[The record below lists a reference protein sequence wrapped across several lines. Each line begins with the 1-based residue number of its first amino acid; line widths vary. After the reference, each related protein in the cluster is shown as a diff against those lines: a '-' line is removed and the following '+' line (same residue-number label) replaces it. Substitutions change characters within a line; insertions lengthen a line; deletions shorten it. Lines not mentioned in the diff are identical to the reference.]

1 MLLLPS
7 LDAVSA
13 ASTVTAC
20 LASLVLLVTVVQQLW
35 RLRWAAGRD
44 KSSALPLPKGSMGF
58 PVVGETFHWMVQGS
72 RFHASRRER
81 YGNVFKTHLLG
92 RPVVR
97 VTGAENVRRVL
108 MGEHAL
114 VSSQWPLSTR
124 LLLGAN
130 SLGMSVGDAHRNKRK
145 VMAQVFSH
153 AALEG
158 YLPQVQQMVRAAVS
172 RWRDCPGVVTV
183 YPECKT
189 LTFRVALH
197 VVVSSRIAS
206 HEEALLA
213 DAFEQFVENFFSL
226 PLDVPFSGLR
236 KGLKARK
243 VLHGYLDKLLRDKRE
258 RPELKESQD
267 AMDILI
273 SSAKEHGKEMSML
286 ELKEAAV
293 ELIFAAHA
301 TTASASTSLVL
312 QLLKHPDALARL
324 RRELAD
330 AGLGG
335 GGGSGGSG
343 GVAAEAGTSEGP
355 LLTLGRLVGLR
366 YLDCVVKEVLR
377 LLPPVS
383 GGYRTALKTFE
394 LEGCQIPKGW
404 SVLYSIRDT
413 HETAPAFSS
422 PLDFDPDRFDAT
434 RAEDSK
440 ERFSYL
446 PFGGGV
452 RSCLGKE
459 LAKLILKVL
468 AVELAGGCTWELA
481 SAEYPRMQ
489 TVPIVHPV
497 DGLHVR
503 FKALPADEGV
513 EKKPLAAAAV
523 QESGGDAERE

>member
-1 MLLLPS
+1 
-7 LDAVSA
+7 
-13 ASTVTAC
+13 
-20 LASLVLLVTVVQQLW
+20 Q
-35 RLRWAAGRD
+35 
-44 KSSALPLPKGSMGF
+44 
-58 PVVGETFHWMVQGS
+58 
-72 RFHASRRER
+72 
-81 YGNVFKTHLLG
+81 
-92 RPVVR
+92 
-97 VTGAENVRRVL
+97 
-108 MGEHAL
+108 
-114 VSSQWPLSTR
+114 
-124 LLLGAN
+124 
-130 SLGMSVGDAHRNKRK
+130 
-145 VMAQVFSH
+145 
-153 AALEG
+153 
-158 YLPQVQQMVRAAVS
+158 
-172 RWRDCPGVVTV
+172 
-183 YPECKT
+183 
-189 LTFRVALH
+189 
-197 VVVSSRIAS
+197 
-206 HEEALLA
+206 
-213 DAFEQFVENFFSL
+213 
-226 PLDVPFSGLR
+226 
-236 KGLKARK
+236 GLKARK
-243 VLHGYLDKLLRDKRE
+243 VLHGYLDKLLRDKLE
-258 RPELKESQD
+258 RPEFKESQD

-312 QLLKHPDALARL
+312 QMLKHPDTLARL

-335 GGGSGGSG
+335 GP
-343 GVAAEAGTSEGP
+343 AAAAAAAAGTAERP
-355 LLTLGRLVGLR
+355 PLTLGRLVGLR

-503 FKALPADEGV
+503 FKALPTDE
-513 EKKPLAAAAV
+513 
-523 QESGGDAERE
+523 

>member
-35 RLRWAAGRD
+35 RLRWSAGRD

-158 YLPQVQQMVRAAVS
+158 YLPQVQLMVRAAVS
-172 RWRDCPGVVTV
+172 RWRDCASVVTV

-197 VVVSSRIAS
+197 VVVSSRIAP

-243 VLHGYLDKLLRDKRE
+243 VLHGYLDKLLRDKLE
-258 RPELKESQD
+258 RPEFKESQD

-312 QLLKHPDALARL
+312 QMLKHPDTLARL

-335 GGGSGGSG
+335 GP
-343 GVAAEAGTSEGP
+343 AAAAAAAAGTAERP
-355 LLTLGRLVGLR
+355 PLTLGRLVGLR

-503 FKALPADEGV
+503 FKALPTDEGV
-513 EKKPLAAAAV
+513 EKKPPAV
-523 QESGGDAERE
+523 PVAVPESDDAEREE